1 VKRSLFVAGTLA
13 TALAPRAAL
22 AQSPSF
28 DARLRAA
35 IATIPGTTGVY
46 ARTMAPGPPLF
57 AHNQSVSFPSAST
70 IKLLIMLT
78 AFERARTRPAVMHER
93 ITYRSSQLIGG
104 SDFLA
109 GQRDGSR
116 FSVHELIVPMIR
128 LSDNT
133 ASNLLITHFGFAAI
147 NAAARRAG
155 MHGTHLRRHFLDYSA
170 IVHHMD
176 NRTTP
181 ADMAH
186 LLYQIERG
194 AREGIPTVAPPLQC
208 RAMLQIM
215 LGQTDRT
222 KIPAGL
228 PHGVACANKT
238 GEVDGSRSD
247 VAVVEPFG
255 NSPYVLAVYTK
266 RLDNYGDAYA
276 GIADI
281 SRIVYAHVAGT
292 NL

>member
-1 VKRSLFVAGTLA
+1 MKRSLFLA
-13 TALAPRAAL
+13 SSLAAVIAPRAAF
-22 AQSPSF
+22 AASIDS
-28 DARLRAA
+28 RIRAA
-35 IATIPGTTGVY
+35 IREIPGTTGVY
-46 ARTMAPGPPLF
+46 ARTMSGGPPLF
-57 AHNQSVSFPSAST
+57 VYNQAVSFASAST

-78 AFERARTRPAVMHER
+78 AFERAAHHPRVMHER
-93 ITYRSSQLIGG
+93 VRFRRSALIGG

-109 GQRDGSR
+109 GQPDGAD
-116 FSVHELIVPMIR
+116 FTVHELLVPMIQ

-133 ASNLLITHFGFAAI
+133 ASNLLITHFGFTAI
-147 NAAARRAG
+147 NAAAQRAG
-155 MHGTHLRRHFLDYSA
+155 MHSTHLLRHFLDYSA

-194 AREGIPTVAPPLQC
+194 AREGIATVAPPAQC
-208 RAMLQIM
+208 RAMLAIM

-228 PHGVACANKT
+228 PPGTACANKT
-238 GEVDGSRSD
+238 GEVDGVRND

-255 NSPYVLAVYTK
+255 DSPYVLTAFTKHLSNYGSAYVGIAKISKAVY
-266 RLDNYGDAYA
+266 LQLA
-276 GIADI
+276 GSD
-281 SRIVYAHVAGT
+281 
-292 NL
+292 L